1 MNVSNKE
8 VYPSPKTVQPL
19 LIGAEIPDVILTR
32 SDGLTCKLAEL
43 VKANP
48 SIVVFYR
55 GGW

>member
-1 MNVSNKE
+1 MNASNKE
-8 VYPSPKTVQPL
+8 VYPSSKTVQPL

-43 VKANP
+43 VKSKP
-48 SIVVFYR
+48 SIIVFYR

>member
-1 MNVSNKE
+1 MNEFFKQ
-8 VYPSPKTVQPL
+8 VYPSAETVQPL

-43 VKANP
+43 VKSKS
-48 SIVVFYR
+48 SIIVFYR